1 MYFPHPQS
9 AYVAP
14 VDSASF
20 PLLATVF
27 IIVGLLFV
35 ASFIIYELGR
45 SSRRD
50 SALKVIVTQI
60 GIGGLASIF
69 LGTGTLFALLASGV
83 YL

>member
-1 MYFPHPQS
+1 M
-9 AYVAP
+9 AP

-50 SALKVIVTQI
+50 SALKIIITQI

-83 YL
+83 YV